1 MAYSLGWNV
10 TEQFRG
16 EYQSNTILQNIRI
29 PMKVLINDLVT
40 SMYFQEDLEE
50 IAAKH
55 LELFDLL
62 ASMTDEEDG
71 DQ

>member
-1 MAYSLGWNV
+1 MPASLGWNV

-16 EYQSNTILQNIRI
+16 EYQSNTILETIRI
-29 PMKVLINDLVT
+29 PMRVLINDLT
-40 SMYFQEDLEE
+40 TNMYFQADLEE

-62 ASMTDEEDG
+62 ASMTNEEGG

>member
-1 MAYSLGWNV
+1 MPASLGWNV

-16 EYQSNTILQNIRI
+16 EYQGNIILQTIRI
-29 PMKVLINDLVT
+29 PMRMMINELT
-40 SMYFQEDLEE
+40 TNIYFQADLEE

-62 ASMTDEEDG
+62 ASMTEEEG
-71 DQ
+71 GGQ